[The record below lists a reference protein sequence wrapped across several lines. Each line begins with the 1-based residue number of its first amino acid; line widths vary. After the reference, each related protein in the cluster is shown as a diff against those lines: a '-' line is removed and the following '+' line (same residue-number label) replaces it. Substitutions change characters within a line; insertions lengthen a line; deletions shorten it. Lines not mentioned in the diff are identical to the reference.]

1 MRGSIHVLAI
11 CAMLTALAGCNSAEN
26 VLSSAKTDT
35 DPQPLVNPQAP
46 AGTQPGQAAPAAT
59 PAAVATAPRI
69 KPGDVRVNIAPIVG
83 APLEAV
89 TALSK
94 SMNQRARET
103 GLKLVAE
110 GDTTATYVVKGYFSA
125 LAEESGTTVIYVWDV
140 LDPSGNRLHRIQ
152 GRQTNPG
159 FDEGD
164 AWRAVTPGTMQAVGV
179 SSIDQLRAWL
189 AT

>member
-1 MRGSIHVLAI
+1 MRGSIHALAI
-11 CAMLTALAGCNSAEN
+11 CALLSVLAGCNSAEN

-35 DPQPLVNPQAP
+35 DPQPLTVPQS
-46 AGTQPGQAAPAAT
+46 PAA
-59 PAAVATAPRI
+59 AATGGTAPVESASAGRV
-69 KPGDVRVNIAPIVG
+69 KPGEVRVNIAPIVG

-89 TALSK
+89 TSLSK

-179 SSIDQLRAWL
+179 SSIDQLNAWL